1 MVRFNVNLS
10 EELHQA
16 FKLHCVKNNLDMTE
30 VVRNLIQEYLARE
43 KRSTKKK

>member
-10 EELHQA
+10 EKLHQE
-16 FKLHCVKNNLDMTE
+16 FKLHCVQNKLDMTE
-30 VVRNLIQEYLARE
+30 VVRKLIQEYLDKG